1 MFLHNGWCMRS
12 CLILSVVL
20 LFLSGCVTETSSVT
34 RNNPS
39 AKNTVNNQDAAKTR
53 IALALQYLNAGNTTQ
68 AKFNLERAASF
79 APELPEVHYAL
90 AYYYEQVGEPQWAK
104 KAYVTALS
112 LNPNDPNAL
121 NNYGTFLCR
130 IEDYDGA
137 SEQLLKAISIPSY
150 LRVAQSYENLA
161 LCAVKQDKFALALE
175 YLESAV
181 QHNGRRPSALI
192 ALAALFYAKS
202 DLHQAEGVL
211 KVYKE
216 RGFMSAR
223 ALLLEHLLH
232 QRMGHLQQAQTLSD
246 SLIKNYPSSR
256 QASLVL
262 RDELKRSEFEKL
274 KEQYRQAQIKQI
286 TQTDTTHVVSQ
297 PKIKI
302 TRKKASSLAKP
313 ATFKKA
319 ALTANSGSVSLRR
332 EPTQF
337 TTSSP
342 ATVTIPQF
350 KEAVENDNVVRNVE
364 AVDVSDTVS
373 KNGVDDEVTVISF
386 GDSVEKSGPSESVV
400 QFYTT
405 DPTEVVFSEP
415 STLNTPTF
423 NTAVTTDQ
431 NNIAQ
436 RHMPL
441 LNGEVILPNVPFHIV
456 KVAENLFSLSVRYEI
471 KMAKLLAWNNL
482 KASDKVSAGQKV
494 FLNNPQIT
502 HNIRSDDTLLNI
514 ATQHGLQ
521 IDDLMRWNK
530 LTPDVALIE
539 GHSLLIVDPNSYVL

>member
-1 MFLHNGWCMRS
+1 MRS

-79 APELPEVHYAL
+79 APKLPEVHYAL
-90 AYYYEQVGEPQWAK
+90 AYYYEQVDEKQWAK
-104 KAYVTALS
+104 KAYLTALS

-130 IEDYDGA
+130 IGEYDEA
-137 SEQLLKAISIPSY
+137 SEQLLKAINIPSY

-161 LCAVKQDKFALALE
+161 LCAVKQDKFPLALE

-192 ALAALFYAKS
+192 GLAALFYAKS
-202 DLHQAEGVL
+202 DLHQAENVL
-211 KVYKE
+211 KVYRE

-246 SLIKNYPSSR
+246 TLIQNYPSSR
-256 QASLVL
+256 QASLIL
-262 RDELKRSEFEKL
+262 RDELNRSEFEKL
-274 KEQYRQAQIKQI
+274 KEQYRQAQVKEI
-286 TQTDTTHVVSQ
+286 TATNMTHVVSE

-302 TRKKASSLAKP
+302 TRKKAQ
-313 ATFKKA
+313 T
-319 ALTANSGSVSLRR
+319 LTKLDTVNNAPENTVASSVSLRNDVNKFTPSSR
-332 EPTQF
+332 SMGIISQDEPQILTAKPIS
-337 TTSSP
+337 TDTALVAAEVGDT
-342 ATVTIPQF
+342 AT
-350 KEAVENDNVVRNVE
+350 E
-364 AVDVSDTVS
+364 
-373 KNGVDDEVTVISF
+373 DEVRVISF
-386 GDSVEKSGPSESVV
+386 GETTKRDASAGSTVK
-400 QFYTT
+400 FYTP
-405 DPTEVVFSEP
+405 DPTEVVFSQP
-415 STLNTPTF
+415 RAINARAAGGG
-423 NTAVTTDQ
+423 TATVQ
-431 NNIAQ
+431 NSVVQ
-436 RHMPL
+436 SQLPL
-441 LNGEVILPNVPFHIV
+441 LNADLSAPSVPFHVV
-456 KVAENLFSLSVRYEI
+456 KVAENLFSLSVKYDI
-471 KMAKLLAWNNL
+471 KMAKLLVWNNL
-482 KASDKVSAGQKV
+482 KASDRVSAGQKV

-502 HNIRSDDTLLNI
+502 HNIRSDDTLFDI
-514 ATQHGLQ
+514 ATLHGLQ

-530 LTPDVALIE
+530 LTPDVALTE